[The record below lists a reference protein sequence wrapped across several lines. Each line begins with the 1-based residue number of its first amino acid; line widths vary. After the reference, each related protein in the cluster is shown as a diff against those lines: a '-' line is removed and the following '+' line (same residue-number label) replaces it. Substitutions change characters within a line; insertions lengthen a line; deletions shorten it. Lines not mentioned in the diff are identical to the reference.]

1 MPRRR
6 RLRRPVFSR
15 LTWAWLSAGAV
26 TACAGVMIVSAALNP
41 GGLGRIALPVGDI
54 QYIAPAP
61 ETAAPQTREETR
73 LAAPALRDLH
83 TTEEESAPEILI
95 YPDEENFFESNL
107 ADLSADD
114 FVITING
121 ERQGVAPVAAASLG
135 VTEITTP
142 IPEPDPAMLR
152 ATPLGKV
159 PRIAADGRMAVDYYT
174 RTYEGDGAKPR
185 LALIVGGLGLNPTLT
200 ERAIVELPPDVSLA
214 FAPYAKDLDFW
225 TRRAREAGHEI
236 LIELPME
243 GNSPNQ
249 EALGAAALLSS
260 RTPAE
265 NLQRLD
271 WLMSRFGGYFAATNY
286 MGARFSTNAEA
297 LIPVLE
303 KLREAGVGYIDD
315 TGAAGRAARTAGAKA
330 ATVNRTIPPALDNT
344 GREAVRRELR
354 ALERIAEED
363 GAALAKT
370 YAHEATID
378 EIARWAAQLE
388 ANGFATAPA
397 SAVLRARAATR

>member
-15 LTWAWLSAGAV
+15 LTWAWLSAGGV
-26 TACAGVMIVSAALNP
+26 TAVAGAMIVNAALNP

-54 QYIAPAP
+54 QHIAPTPEAP
-61 ETAAPQTREETR
+61 PQTREEMR
-73 LAAPALRDLH
+73 LAAPALRGLDA
-83 TTEEESAPEILI
+83 EEEEQAPEILL
-95 YPDEENFFESNL
+95 YPEEESFFEGNL

-121 ERQGVAPVAAASLG
+121 ERQGATPAAAAAL
-135 VTEITTP
+135 EIVETALP
-142 IPEPDPAMLR
+142 IPEPDPAMMR

-159 PRIAADGRMAVDYYT
+159 PRIAADGRMAVNYYA
-174 RTYEGDGAKPR
+174 RAYQGDGAKPR
-185 LALIVGGLGLNPTLT
+185 IALIVGGLGLNPTLT

-225 TRRAREAGHEI
+225 TRKAREAGHEI

-243 GNSPNQ
+243 GYGPNQ

-286 MGARFSTNAEA
+286 MGARFSTDAEA

-315 TGAAGRAARTAGAKA
+315 TGAAGRAARAAGAKA
-330 ATVNRTIPPALDNT
+330 ATVNRTIPPAIDNA
-344 GREAVRRELR
+344 GRDAVRRELR
-354 ALERIAEED
+354 TLERIAEED

-378 EIARWAAQLE
+378 EIARWTAQLE